1 MEGGKQMRVAIL
13 GHDGML
19 GHMVEKYLQPYFLDV
34 HGFGREALNLVPCQ
48 MDQIGTKLST
58 VLGFEYDYVINCIG
72 AIKPA
77 FDAADEPTV
86 PIYVNAI
93 FPHQLARWGELA
105 GCKKHVEGKRRSKI
119 IHITTDCVWDGLG
132 AGAYDE
138 SDAHNARDLYG
149 KSKSLGEPTNCMVLR
164 TSIIG
169 PEKKTKKSLLEWVR
183 TQDGKEINGF
193 TNHLWNGVT
202 TLQLAKSIRKIIEED
217 WYEDGAF
224 HIHSDPGVT
233 KFELVSMIVNAL
245 DLNITVNR
253 FEASV
258 EVDRTMSTN
267 KGLNAKLQIP
277 PLKEQIEEL
286 AYV

>member
-1 MEGGKQMRVAIL
+1 MRVAIL

-34 HGFGREALNLVPCQ
+34 HGFGREALNLIPR
-48 MDQIGTKLST
+48 QIDPMGTKLST

-72 AIKPA
+72 AIKPT
-77 FDAADEPTV
+77 FDAADEPTI

-105 GCKKHVEGKRRSKI
+105 GCKKHVDGKRRSKI
-119 IHITTDCVWDGLG
+119 IHITTDCVYDGLD
-132 AGAYDE
+132 AGQYTE
-138 SDAHNARDLYG
+138 SSAHNARDLYG

-183 TQDGKEINGF
+183 SQDGKEINGF

-202 TLQLAKSIRKIIEED
+202 TLQLAKSIRKIIED
-217 WYEDGAF
+217 DLYEDGTF
-224 HIHSDPGVT
+224 HIHSNEVN
-233 KFELVSMIVNAL
+233 KFELVSMIIEAL
-245 DLNITVNR
+245 SIDVTVNK
-253 FEASV
+253 FEAPV
-258 EVDRTMSTN
+258 AVDRTLDTE
-267 KGLNAKLQIP
+267 KGLNYKLEIP